1 MKILCHIANCGKNF
15 EDEFFTKFISEIF
28 KCILDIKNDKLNR
41 HKTEI
46 INFSEE
52 YEIIKLFQRELIYS
66 NKDGEKIIDILFD
79 NIDFSKFEMDAIEL
93 YHRIFSDFI
102 AVYYDS
108 YDKREKRNLIK
119 KKIKYTE
126 EKIEK
131 IKEETVKKELY
142 KCIYFSNYKYMAWNP
157 SEIKT
162 RYEYNDKCFLNGQ
175 FGKYGKYHFN
185 DLMKTIYLLN
195 IDELLPEVL
204 ISVNEV
210 LLYNCEN
217 DSTFENKLKSDS
229 RFILDMIITKTFINF
244 SDIIKQDDDLIN
256 AYEGILNNLIGLNYE
271 KAGVILDE
279 FRIH

>member
-1 MKILCHIANCGKNF
+1 
-15 EDEFFTKFISEIF
+15 
-28 KCILDIKNDKLNR
+28 
-41 HKTEI
+41 
-46 INFSEE
+46 
-52 YEIIKLFQRELIYS
+52 
-66 NKDGEKIIDILFD
+66 
-79 NIDFSKFEMDAIEL
+79 
-93 YHRIFSDFI
+93 
-102 AVYYDS
+102 
-108 YDKREKRNLIK
+108 
-119 KKIKYTE
+119 
-126 EKIEK
+126 
-131 IKEETVKKELY
+131 
-142 KCIYFSNYKYMAWNP
+142 MAWNP